1 VRLHHL
7 ARRLLHST
15 LVRFIA
21 VGVLN
26 TAFSYALYAG
36 LVLSHIDYRLAL
48 TICSVVTIIW
58 NFNTTGRLVFGNR
71 RKALI
76 FKFVGGYGLIYLV
89 NLGLV
94 IMLARFGVGELARQ
108 AVALPVIVACS
119 FALNRGWVFRD
130 HHHTKFKSPNPPGD
144 RCNRPPPGG
153 V

>member
-130 HHHTKFKSPNPPGD
+130 HHHTKFKSPNPPG
-144 RCNRPPPGG
+144 G
-153 V
+153 

>member
-1 VRLHHL
+1 MRLPEFV
-7 ARRLLHST
+7 RRLGGVT
-15 LVRFIA
+15 LVRFIL

-26 TAFSYALYAG
+26 TVFSYILYAV
-36 LVLSHIDYRLAL
+36 LVLSHIDYRLSL

-71 RKALI
+71 RQALI

-89 NLGLV
+89 NLGLI

-108 AVALPVIVACS
+108 ALALPVVVLCS

-130 HHHTKFKSPNPPGD
+130 HHKPAF
-144 RCNRPPPGG
+144 RPAGPRKRG

>member
-21 VGVLN
+21 VGMLN

-94 IMLARFGVGELARQ
+94 IMLARLGVGELARQ

-130 HHHTKFKSPNPPGD
+130 HHHTRFKSPNPS
-144 RCNRPPPGG
+144 GG
-153 V
+153 

>member
-1 VRLHHL
+1 MRLHHL
-7 ARRLLHST
+7 AHRLLHST
-15 LVRFIA
+15 LVRFVA

-26 TAFSYALYAG
+26 TGFSYLLYAG

-48 TICSVVTIIW
+48 TICSAVAIIW

-71 RKALI
+71 RQGLI
-76 FKFVGGYGLIYLV
+76 FKFIGGYGLIYLL

-94 IMLARFGVGELARQ
+94 ILLARFGVGELARQ
-108 AVALPVIVACS
+108 AIAQPVVVACS

-130 HHHTKFKSPNPPGD
+130 HHHPKFRSSGPPG
-144 RCNRPPPGG
+144 

>member
-1 VRLHHL
+1 MRLHHL

-26 TAFSYALYAG
+26 TAFSYLLYAG

-48 TICSVVTIIW
+48 TICSAVTIVW

-71 RKALI
+71 RQALI
-76 FKFVGGYGLIYLV
+76 FKFVIGYGGIYLI
-89 NLGLV
+89 NLGLLV
-94 IMLARFGVGELARQ
+94 LLARLGIGELARQ
-108 AVALPVIVACS
+108 ALALPVVVVCS
-119 FALNRGWVFRD
+119 FAMNRGWVFRD
-130 HHHTKFKSPNPPGD
+130 HRHTRFRSPPESGCNQHPPTD
-144 RCNRPPPGG
+144 